1 MERLLDM
8 TAALCAG
15 AAVTTGI
22 LLLRGFVMRMREE
35 LQKNPASEEGG
46 ADSALNRKVPPV
58 MRLLLFL
65 GAVWRRPA
73 GAPGLAA
80 QREIIDRRIGM
91 AGYTGSFDAA
101 EYLAARVSAFLLG
114 FFLILLFGLK
124 GMLPVGLIA
133 GLLLMFYPGLWL
145 SGAVKAR
152 HLEILKALPNVLDLL
167 TLSVEAGKDF
177 LSSLS
182 DILARRKLDALGEE
196 LERAL
201 REIQLGKKR
210 SEALRELADR
220 AGQEDLSAVMGAII
234 QADELGVSIGQLLK
248 IQSDSMRSKRFN
260 RAEKQANEAPVKML
274 APLFLFVFPAVIV
287 ILAVALGSQLMGIF

>member
-1 MERLLDM
+1 MA
-8 TAALCAG
+8 AALCAG
-15 AAVTTGI
+15 VAVTAGI

-35 LQKNPASEEGG
+35 LQKGPAPEDAGG
-46 ADSALNRKVPPV
+46 DSPLNRRVPPV
-58 MRLLLFL
+58 MKLLLFL
-65 GAVWRRPA
+65 GAPWRRLS

-91 AGYTGSFDAA
+91 AGYSGSFDAA
-101 EYLAARVSAFLLG
+101 EFLAARVSAFIIG
-114 FFLILLFGLK
+114 FFLILLFGIK

-133 GLLLMFYPGLWL
+133 GLLTGFYPGLWL

-220 AGQEDLSAVMGAII
+220 AGQEDLSAVLSAII

-248 IQSDSMRSKRFN
+248 IQSDSMRGKRFS

-287 ILAVALGSQLMGIF
+287 ILAVALGSQLMSVF

>member
-1 MERLLDM
+1 MDM
-8 TAALCAG
+8 AAALCAG
-15 AAVTTGI
+15 AAVTAGI

-35 LQKNPASEEGG
+35 LQNNSSPDG
-46 ADSALNRKVPPV
+46 ADGEPALNRRVPPV
-58 MRLLLFL
+58 MRLLLLL
-65 GAVWRRPA
+65 GAPWRRLVK
-73 GAPGLAA
+73 GPGMAA

-91 AGYTGSFDAA
+91 AGYTGSFDAVEFIA
-101 EYLAARVSAFLLG
+101 SRVSAFVLG
-114 FFLILLFGLK
+114 FLLILLFGVR

-133 GLLLMFYPGLWL
+133 GLLTGFYPGLWL

-182 DILARRKLDALGEE
+182 DILARRRLDALGEE

-248 IQSDSMRSKRFN
+248 IQSDSMRGKRFT
-260 RAEKQANEAPVKML
+260 RAEKKANEAPVKML

-287 ILAVALGSQLMGIF
+287 ILAVALGSQLMGVF